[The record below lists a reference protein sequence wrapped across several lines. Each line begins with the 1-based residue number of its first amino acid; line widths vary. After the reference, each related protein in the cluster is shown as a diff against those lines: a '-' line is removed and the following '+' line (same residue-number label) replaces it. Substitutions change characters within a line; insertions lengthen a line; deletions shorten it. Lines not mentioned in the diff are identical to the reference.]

1 MIPGYLNDLHLP
13 CVFGTNSNA
22 VDRHILETTKNEHIV
37 DSETLKV
44 SGFVSATF
52 GQQEE
57 SLLKYFSVENPSSR
71 PYSLIQIDNAI
82 IKTPTIKRCDCALAN
97 DIHLCFIEFK
107 ANAVSLNNS
116 VIERNYKKAIEQIVT
131 TKNMFFT
138 YFAAKGIDFL
148 SLRSIEAFIC
158 FRHGYPRNT
167 SSQMNYRVA
176 FAAANGGI
184 PLSFER
190 KKVL

>member
-1 MIPGYLNDLHLP
+1 MIPAYLNDLQLP
-13 CVFGTNSNA
+13 LVFETYSSA
-22 VDRHILETTKNEHIV
+22 VDKHIQETTKNEHIV
-37 DSETLKV
+37 DSETLKI

-57 SLLKYFSVENPSSR
+57 ALLKYFSVENPSSR
-71 PYSLIQIDNAI
+71 PYSLIRIDNAI
-82 IKTPTIKRCDCALAN
+82 IKTPTTRRCDCAVAN
-97 DIHLCFIEFK
+97 DTHLCFIEFK

-116 VIERNYKKAIEQIVT
+116 VIERNYKKAIEQIET
-131 TKNMFFT
+131 TMNLFRA
-138 YFAAKGIDFL
+138 YFNAQGKDFVR
-148 SLRSIEAFIC
+148 LRTIKAFIC

-190 KKVL
+190 KTVL